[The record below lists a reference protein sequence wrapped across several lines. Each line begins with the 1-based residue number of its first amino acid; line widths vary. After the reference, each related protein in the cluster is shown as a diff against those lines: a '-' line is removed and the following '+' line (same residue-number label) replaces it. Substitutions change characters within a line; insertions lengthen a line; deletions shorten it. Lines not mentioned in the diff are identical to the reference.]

1 MTGLSKNKGN
11 RKVKLAI
18 LATLATF
25 TTAFAGIKYDIPM
38 MDVRDEAGS
47 NESRLGDMCIAGK
60 KHWGVLCVKTP
71 SRVTIPL
78 GGGAVSLEAVCG
90 VDCRNEVDEP
100 AAFRIVAPDGKVL
113 WEKPDVKKG
122 VKLDAKVDITGL
134 ESVVL
139 EVSGAKGIMAGWASG
154 TFVFADG
161 KYPPS
166 DVRMHTPQLGV
177 LTPPESAKPRINGPV
192 VYGVRPGHPIIYRV
206 PVTGQRPMKVSLVSS
221 AGVVFRQDLQ
231 DSQDSRNP
239 VNLVNPVKKIFFDP
253 ETRIITGSIKEPGEY
268 QLTIVAE
275 NAKGK
280 DEKTLTIKVGDKIS
294 LTPAMGW
301 NSWNCF
307 CWNVTDDDIR
317 NAADAFEKT
326 GLAEHGWSYVNID
339 DFWQRKPTS
348 KKEVFH
354 GPVRDESGKVNT
366 NKRFPDMKGLVDYI
380 HSKGFKAGIYSSP
393 GPKTCGDCE
402 GSWQHEIQDA
412 KSYAEWGFDYL
423 KYDWCSYGGVATGEG
438 VERAMRPYRIMG
450 EALRAQDRDIVF
462 SICQYGKDDVCTWGA
477 KVGGQS
483 WRTTGDVFDRWSSIS
498 NGIEVLKSQ
507 WRHAGPGGWNDPDML
522 CIGPMRWN
530 EYAGSRLAPNEQY
543 THISLWALAAAPLMI
558 GCDMTKLDDFTLSLL
573 RNDEVIEIDQDPLG
587 LAAACIVDNGGYDV
601 WARPLV
607 DGSIA
612 VGLLNYGLDEREI
625 AFDIAAAGMEGEW
638 KVRDC
643 WRQKDEGT
651 AKGVYKTRVYGHATH
666 LVRFIPGNDAK
677 LRVADIR
684 EGR

>member
-1 MTGLSKNKGN
+1 MGIEKM
-11 RKVKLAI
+11 KLAI

-38 MDVRDEAGS
+38 MDISKEAGP
-47 NESRLGDMCIAGK
+47 NGVHVGDVCLAGK
-60 KHWGVLCVKTP
+60 KYWASLCVKTP

-78 GGGAVSLEAVCG
+78 GGGAVSLNAVCG

-100 AAFRIVAPDGKVL
+100 ATFRIVAPDGKTL
-113 WEKPDVKKG
+113 WEKSGIKKG
-122 VKLDAKVDITGL
+122 VKLDAKVELTGL

-139 EVSGAKGIMAGWASG
+139 EASGADGIMAGWAFG
-154 TFVFADG
+154 TVFEFADG
-161 KYPPS
+161 KYPPN
-166 DVRMHTPQLGV
+166 DVRMHTPQLGI
-177 LTPPESAKPRINGPV
+177 LTPPESSKPRINGPV

-206 PVTGQRPMKVSLVSS
+206 PVTGQRPVTLKVESS
-221 AGVVFRQDLQ
+221 KLKVETVGRDHRARRSPGLSF
-231 DSQDSRNP
+231 NP
-239 VNLVNPVKKIFFDP
+239 DTHVL
-253 ETRIITGSIKEPGEY
+253 TGSIKEPGEY
-268 QLTIVAE
+268 KLTFTAE
-275 NAKGK
+275 NSEGR
-280 DEKTLTIKVGDKIS
+280 DCRDFTIKVGDKIS

-317 NAADAFEKT
+317 NAAEALEKS

-684 EGR
+684 EGLLY